1 MAQPIPPG
9 SEHSR
14 GPEGDGTFEGAD
26 FLKWQRGESPNPPAA
41 GTSVGGEFPAGAG
54 RAGRLD
60 GYLLNHPSSGPVNPV
75 HLRLG
80 G

>member
-1 MAQPIPPG
+1 MGFGTANPPG

-14 GPEGDGTFEGAD
+14 GPEGDGTFDGADFLKWQRGESPD

-54 RAGRLD
+54 RADRYLGRA
-60 GYLLNHPSSGPVNPV
+60 
-75 HLRLG
+75 RT
-80 G
+80 